1 MMYSARLFWGG
12 IEGAM
17 MLCDSVSGMEVV
29 MHRHELTDEE
39 WAVIAPF
46 LPTDS
51 PGVERLDDRRVK
63 NCILW
68 HFRTGSC

>member
-1 MMYSARLFWGG
+1 
-12 IEGAM
+12 
-17 MLCDSVSGMEVV
+17 